1 MSDHSIDMLEIKFNP
16 FNRGRDLWKFNN
28 SLLTVNVYVQEVKE
42 IIHSVC
48 SQYLDNFNDNDFQCK
63 ESVDEN
69 LFLEVLMM
77 EIRGAAISYS

>member
-1 MSDHSIDMLEIKFNP
+1 MLEIKF
-16 FNRGRDLWKFNN
+16 RGRDLWKFNN
-28 SLLTVNVYVQEVKE
+28 SLFTDNVYVKEVKE

-48 SQYLDNFNDNDFQCK
+48 SQYLDIFNDNDFQCK
-63 ESVDEN
+63 ESVDES